1 MRLADVVGPGTALGR
16 LAAEADSR
24 MDLAAQ
30 MRALLPE
37 ELRAG
42 ISACNLRDDGTLVVL
57 SPSSE
62 WAARLRFEGETLLA
76 GCRKF
81 RPETARLRLR
91 VERNGSPEQGS

>member
-24 MDLAAQ
+24 MDLVVRI
-30 MRALLPE
+30 RALLPE

-42 ISACNLRDDGTLVVL
+42 VAACNLREDGTLVVL
-57 SPSSE
+57 APSPE

-76 GCRKF
+76 GCRSF
-81 RPETARLRLR
+81 RPEAARLRLR
-91 VERNGSPEQGS
+91 VERNVSREPGS